1 MNTYASSTGEFDQRS
16 TTVQQ
21 DLRSGR
27 DTASASGVSWG
38 AIFAGATAAA
48 ALTLIM
54 VLLGA
59 GMGLGMAS
67 PWDGQGAE
75 AKTIGIA
82 GVFWITFTQVVA
94 SGLGGYIAG
103 RLRAKW
109 SSIHSEEVR
118 FRDTAHGFLAWS
130 AATLVTAALLMSAAG
145 ATLSAGARAG
155 ASLASG
161 AASTAA
167 VGAMGAGHMGEESGS
182 GVMGYWTDSLLRK
195 AAGPTAA
202 QQTGA
207 ATPATPVAGQAD
219 STAAAAPV
227 PSAQPEGPA
236 PTAELGRIFANSLR
250 NGAMTPEDTSY
261 VAQVV
266 AQRTGISQADAEK
279 RVNDTF
285 ARAKATAD
293 EAVSKARAAADTARK
308 TASYGSLWLFI
319 ALVIGALVAAYCAT
333 LGGRARDL

>member
-1 MNTYASSTGEFDQRS
+1 MNTYASSNDAFAKHGATEQNGFRS
-16 TTVQQ
+16 
-21 DLRSGR
+21 D
-27 DTASASGVSWG
+27 DYASAETGVSWS
-38 AIFAGATAAA
+38 AVLAGATAAA

-59 GMGLGMAS
+59 GMGLGLAS
-67 PWDGQGAE
+67 PWEGQGAE
-75 AKTIGIA
+75 AKTLGIA
-82 GVFWITFTQVVA
+82 GIFWITFTQVVA

-109 SSIHSEEVR
+109 ISLRTEEVG
-118 FRDTAHGFLAWS
+118 FRDTAHGFLAWA

-167 VGAMGAGHMGEESGS
+167 VVGLGASRGEDSSSGPLA
-182 GVMGYWTDSLLRK
+182 YWTDSLLRK
-195 AAGPTAA
+195 AVAPAPTGPSAPA
-202 QQTGA
+202 S
-207 ATPATPVAGQAD
+207 ATPGQAD
-219 STAAAAPV
+219 SAGAPTASAPV
-227 PSAQPEGPA
+227 VQSEGPA
-236 PTAELGRIFANSLR
+236 PTAELGRILANSLR
-250 NGAMTPEDTSY
+250 TGAMTPEDTRY

-285 ARAKATAD
+285 ARAKATTD
-293 EAVSKARAAADTARK
+293 EAVAKTKEAADTARK
-308 TASYGSLWLFI
+308 AAAYGSLWLFI
-319 ALVIGALVAAYCAT
+319 SLVIGALVAAYFAT